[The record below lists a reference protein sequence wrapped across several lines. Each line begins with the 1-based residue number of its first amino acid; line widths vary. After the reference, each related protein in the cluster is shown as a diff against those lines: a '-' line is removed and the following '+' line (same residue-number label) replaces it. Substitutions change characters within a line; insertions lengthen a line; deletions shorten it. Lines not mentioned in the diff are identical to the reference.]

1 MKQFTDF
8 LPVVAFVVAYLVY
21 DIYVATAALM
31 VAAGAQM
38 IIFKIAGWK
47 ITRQM
52 WLVLLA
58 ALVFGGLTLLV
69 RDKIFIQWR
78 TTAVHWGLAAFLIGS
93 RFVGQGHFIRN
104 LFGRVMQLPDAAW
117 RTLTW
122 LWGLGYLASGA
133 ANLWV
138 AYGFSEQFWV
148 AYKLVAGLSL
158 PFVLLAASA
167 IYLAKTGQLPQVA
180 EAAEDAASDDDAAQE
195 RGGMQGH
202 PQGENKP

>member
-8 LPVVAFVVAYLVY
+8 LPVVAFVVAYLWF
-21 DIYVATAALM
+21 DIFVATATLMVATAAQM
-31 VAAGAQM
+31 VV
-38 IIFKIAGWK
+38 FKIVGWK

-52 WLVLLA
+52 WLVLIA
-58 ALVFGGLTLLV
+58 AMVFGALTLLM

-78 TTAVHWGLAAFLIGS
+78 TTVVHWGLAAFLIGS
-93 RFVGQGHFIRN
+93 RFIGQGHFIRN

-122 LWGLGYLASGA
+122 LWGLGYLTSGA

-148 AYKLVAGLSL
+148 AYKLVAGFSL
-158 PFVLLAASA
+158 PFVLLAISA
-167 IYLAKTGQLPQVA
+167 VYLAKTGQLPQVV
-180 EAAEDAASDDDAAQE
+180 EAVEDAAPQGDAVQD
-195 RGGMQGH
+195 RGEVQGH
-202 PQGENKP
+202 PQGESKP